1 MLTSDDEVLIMSTK
15 PNVPPN
21 ANAGADISIHLGEA
35 AVLNGSASND
45 PDNGPQPLA
54 YAWRFVAVP
63 TGSKITNDDILNA
76 DTVSPSFTP
85 DVAGT
90 YVLEL
95 MVYDGH
101 AAGFDNV
108 AVTAKTIRVRGGAYF
123 YPQDPPYGLGFAIIL
138 MDVRGPSSPSGV
150 LEYLYVKKLMNFLST
165 KITKVSLSGN
175 TVTISGS
182 GNVNRAKGY
191 TFTATVTNGAPDH
204 FSIVI
209 RKPDGSV
216 YYSAGPKAVSGGNLK
231 IQ

>member
-1 MLTSDDEVLIMSTK
+1 
-15 PNVPPN
+15 
-21 ANAGADISIHLGEA
+21 
-35 AVLNGSASND
+35 
-45 PDNGPQPLA
+45 
-54 YAWRFVAVP
+54 
-63 TGSKITNDDILNA
+63 LNA
-76 DTVSPSFTP
+76 DTFSPSFTP

-108 AVTAKTIRVRGGAYF
+108 AVTAKTIRVSGTAYF
-123 YPQDPPYGLGFAIIL
+123 YPQDPPYGLGFAIIS
-138 MDVRGPSSPSGV
+138 MDVKGSPSPSGV
-150 LEYLYVKKLMNFLST
+150 LEYLYIKKLMNFLST
-165 KITKVSLSGN
+165 KITKVSISGN

-191 TFTATVTNGAPDH
+191 TFTATVTNGAPDR

-209 RKPDGSV
+209 RNPDGSV
-216 YYSAGPKAVSGGNLK
+216 YHSAEPKATSGGDFL